1 MASKK
6 PDLTDQQILQYILVG
21 GDLGEL
27 SKQTNVSQKQL
38 LRVLVTNPEVVS
50 AFQQQAQ
57 ADTFY
62 GGLDT
67 FAPEKWY
74 SESSP
79 EVNYVQAQ
87 YDQMEEP
94 ARNYATD
101 YFNAYK
107 LAGGNPI
114 RVAELEKL
122 YNDPAI
128 VQQNYGIP
136 QEAYSLLFEKVKEDA
151 PKWYSQELEV
161 QRKNAD
167 VNYKAFQSRRKE
179 ADILAGETGAMAAMR
194 QTTGFGE
201 LTDLPSPTQTFAQVA
216 RTKAREK
223 YASALPKDVAK
234 LRTSA
239 FGPEALVQA
248 AKKPEVQ
255 AKSKEV
261 ARKQELY
268 QRGFLK
274 AAAEKAGKKGTPY
287 TETVKKVLP
296 FIAARLNVE
305 G

>member
-6 PDLTDQQILQYILVG
+6 PQLTDQQVLQYILVG
-21 GDLGEL
+21 GDLGNL
-27 SKQTNVSQKQL
+27 GKQTSVTQKQL
-38 LRVLVTNPEVVS
+38 LRVLVTNPQVLQ
-50 AFQQQAQ
+50 AFQAQSQ

-67 FAPEKWY
+67 FAPSKWY

-79 EVNYVQAQ
+79 DVNYIQAQ
-87 YDQMEEP
+87 YDQMEES

-114 RVAELEKL
+114 RVAELDKL
-122 YNDPAI
+122 YGDPTL
-128 VQQNYGIP
+128 VQENYGIP
-136 QEAYSLLFEKVKEDA
+136 QEAYNLLLEKVKEDA

-161 QRKNAD
+161 QRKNQD
-167 VNYKAFQSRRKE
+167 TNYKAFQSRRKE

-201 LTDLPSPTQTFAQVA
+201 LTDLPSATQTFAEVA
-216 RTKAREK
+216 RTKAAEK
-223 YASALPKDVAK
+223 Y
-234 LRTSA
+234 
-239 FGPEALVQA
+239 
-248 AKKPEVQ
+248 KPEFKPDTKG
-255 AKSKEV
+255 KSATTMDRAFTAAAETPKY
-261 ARKQELY
+261 KQESSKANRQRALFE
-268 QRGFLK
+268 RGFLK
-274 AAAEKAGKKGTPY
+274 AAGEKAGKKGTPY
-287 TETVKKVLP
+287 TETVKKILP

>member
-1 MASKK
+1 MAKKK

-38 LRVLVTNPEVVS
+38 LRVLVTNPEIVS

-167 VNYKAFQSRRKE
+167 ANYKAFQSRRKE

-216 RTKAREK
+216 RTKAGEK
-223 YASALPKDVAK
+223 YKTEFKPDIKGKSASTVDRAFTAAAETPKYK
-234 LRTSA
+234 QESA
-239 FGPEALVQA
+239 EN
-248 AKKPEVQ
+248 
-255 AKSKEV
+255 
-261 ARKQELY
+261 ARKRALY
-268 QRGFLK
+268 ERGFLK